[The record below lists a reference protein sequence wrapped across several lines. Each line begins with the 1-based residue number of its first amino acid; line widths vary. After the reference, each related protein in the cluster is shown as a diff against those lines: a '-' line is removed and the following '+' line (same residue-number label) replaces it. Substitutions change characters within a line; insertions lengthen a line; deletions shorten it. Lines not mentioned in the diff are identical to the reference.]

1 MDVFARRTLLSCLF
15 LCALAA
21 PAPAQD
27 ASEEMIYEASTA
39 RCGVTVMSNGRW
51 ATLQVRVSRFEDSQT
66 CALSREETI
75 TILSRVFEQVS
86 QRKDQAYQSVVL
98 GLVEDY
104 EWLQRHL
111 VDSAAVDDNWLRQES
126 RPRAGGSANAYVE
139 QTLARP
145 QILWELNRAAGI
157 AGYTFEGFSCEKIRI
172 SGDGLPM
179 DGMCGL
185 GLVKSAP

>member
-27 ASEEMIYEASTA
+27 ASEEMIYEANTA
-39 RCGVTVMSNGRW
+39 RCGVAVMSNGRW
-51 ATLQVRVSRFEDSQT
+51 ATLQVRVSRFDDSQT
-66 CALSREETI
+66 CALTREETV

-98 GLVEDY
+98 GLIEDY

-111 VDSAAVDDNWLRQES
+111 VDSAAADDNWLRQEG
-126 RPRAGGSANAYVE
+126 RPKAGGSANAYVE
-139 QTLARP
+139 QTLAQP
-145 QILWELNRAAGI
+145 QILRELNRAAGI
-157 AGYTFEGFSCEKIRI
+157 AGYSFKSFSCEKLRI
-172 SGDGLPM
+172 SEDGLPM

-185 GLVKSAP
+185 GLVK